1 MLPFRNSEVIAN
13 LLNNRLS
20 DNKASL
26 LKNGLYFS
34 IPLTNLIKTNILVPF
49 ENMRNF
55 LTWNLKDKEKQ
66 MR

>member
-13 LLNNRLS
+13 LLNNHLS

>member
-1 MLPFRNSEVIAN
+1 MLPFRNSEVITN

>member
-1 MLPFRNSEVIAN
+1 MLPFRNSEVITN

-34 IPLTNLIKTNILVPF
+34 IPLANLIKTNILVPF
-49 ENMRNF
+49 ENMCSF

>member
-13 LLNNRLS
+13 LLNNHLS
-20 DNKASL
+20 DDKASL

>member
-13 LLNNRLS
+13 LLNNHLS

-26 LKNGLYFS
+26 LKNGIYFS